1 MSTPSTLVAD
11 RYRLVKMIG
20 AGGMGVVWEA
30 WDERLHRAVALKMLR
45 TRPELTDEEREAATR
60 RAMREARLNAGLH
73 HPHAVPVFDVVEH
86 EGQPCIVM
94 QLIDS
99 TPLSTLLREHGT
111 FSQAETAR
119 VGAEV
124 GSALAAAHHRRI
136 VHRDVKPAN
145 ILIREDGSA
154 MISDFG
160 VAYALGD
167 ASITATGLMFG
178 TPAYLA
184 PEVARGEASTFASDV
199 FSLGSTLFAMLE
211 GAPPF
216 GTDANAI
223 ALLHRVAHGDLPKP
237 TRAGPLEPLLLD
249 MLSPEAKH
257 RPDMKHVVSELTALE
272 LEPEPEPAVA
282 AADETEAD
290 GAAPTLPLAGAA
302 AGAAA
307 AAVIGSAAESPTL
320 AHDEP
325 TAATERLD
333 EPPAAAAQPTERLT
347 DTAPEAT
354 GPTGPT
360 ERLDATAPT
369 ERLDEPA
376 GERTGPTE
384 RVAAPPLFPWMAEPA
399 PVAESAP
406 VAQPAAQPEADAPAR
421 RRRRGALIGALVA
434 VALLAVGGL
443 LLFTT
448 LRPNDGTAA
457 GPSAEPTAPVTEIPT
472 ATTAA
477 PESSEPPVTQP
488 PSATPQPT
496 PTPAPEAPTGEQR
509 AIQMLVDYYALVPGD
524 LDAAWPMMTDD
535 YQVNHVGGRDAYG
548 AFWSEVTDVAIS
560 AVTASSPND
569 AQATLTYTFADGRTV
584 QEVTAYRLVDEGGAL
599 KIAATEVLS
608 STAL

>member
-111 FSQAETAR
+111 FAPREAAR
-119 VGAEV
+119 VGAQV

-167 ASITATGLMFG
+167 ANITATGLMYG

-184 PEVARGEASTFASDV
+184 PEVARGEPSSFASDV

-223 ALLHRVAHGDLPKP
+223 ALLHRVASGDLPMP
-237 TRAGPLEPLLLD
+237 TRAGPLKPLLLD
-249 MLSPEAKH
+249 MLSPEPKH

-272 LEPEPEPAVA
+272 RELEPGPVEEGTGEGRA
-282 AADETEAD
+282 ESD
-290 GAAPTLPLAGAA
+290 GSASTIPIAGAA

-307 AAVIGSAAESPTL
+307 AAASTM
-320 AHDEP
+320 
-325 TAATERLD
+325 
-333 EPPAAAAQPTERLT
+333 PPDA
-347 DTAPEAT
+347 
-354 GPTGPT
+354 
-360 ERLDATAPT
+360 DATAPT
-369 ERLDEPA
+369 ERLDEPPP
-376 GERTGPTE
+376 ELVPEPVREQELQRRPQQPDPSEPTGPTE
-384 RVAAPPLFPWMAEPA
+384 RMPATPLFPWMADSPPVDEP
-399 PVAESAP
+399 
-406 VAQPAAQPEADAPAR
+406 PAVTEPDAPAR
-421 RRRRGALIGALVA
+421 RRRRTAVLIGALVA
-434 VALLAVGGL
+434 VALLSLGAV
-443 LLFTT
+443 LLFSS
-448 LRPNDGTAA
+448 LRPDGGTAT
-457 GPSAEPTAPVTEIPT
+457 GPGAEPTETTPETSAP
-472 ATTAA
+472 ATTTPGPSPETPASTA
-477 PESSEPPVTQP
+477 P
-488 PSATPQPT
+488 ATPPPT
-496 PTPAPEAPTGEQR
+496 TEAPDAPSGPDR
-509 AIQMLVDYYALVPGD
+509 AVRMLTDYYSLVPGD
-524 LDAAWPMMTDD
+524 LDTAWTMMTED
-535 YQVNHVGGRDAYG
+535 YQVNHVGGRDAYD
-548 AFWSEVTDVAIS
+548 AFWSDVAAVSIS
-560 AVTASSPND
+560 DVSASAPEQ
-569 AQATLTYTFADGRTV
+569 AQATLTYTFADGRVV
-584 QEVTAYRLVDEGGAL
+584 QEVTAYRLVDEGGVL
-599 KIAATEVLS
+599 KIAATTVLS
-608 STAL
+608 STQV